1 MGGMRIGRTGP
12 ARSVRELVTAAV
24 PGLAERMLITLIRG
38 GWAAAVGSELARRT
52 DPLALE
58 HGTLSVGA
66 ETSAS
71 LQELALRA
79 PDIVEALA
87 RRFGS
92 AVSSVRPTL
101 YRRRPASAP
110 ATEQRPRDIA
120 LTPAETASV
129 ENLASAIADP
139 VVAAAVRR
147 VLVKDH
153 LARRPQLAHPH
164 YTEPLRSPVRT
175 A

>member
-1 MGGMRIGRTGP
+1 MRIGRTAP
-12 ARSVRELVTAAV
+12 ARSVRELVTAAI

-38 GWAAAVGSELARRT
+38 GWAATVGPELALRT

-58 HGTLSVGA
+58 RGTLSVGA

-79 PDIVEALA
+79 PDLVDLLA

-92 AVSSVRPTL
+92 AVSSIRPTL
-101 YRRRPASAP
+101 HRRRPASPP
-110 ATEQRPRDIA
+110 ATVQRLRDIV

-129 ENLASAIADP
+129 ECLASAIADP

-164 YTEPLRSPVRT
+164 NTEPLRSPVRT